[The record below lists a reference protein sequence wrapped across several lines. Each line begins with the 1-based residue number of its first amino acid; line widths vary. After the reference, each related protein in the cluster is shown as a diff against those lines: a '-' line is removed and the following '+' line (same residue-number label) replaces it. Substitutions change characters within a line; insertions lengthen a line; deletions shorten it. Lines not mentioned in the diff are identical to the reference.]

1 VAVHRCGFPDA
12 QDVES
17 TAMGTN
23 LRARY
28 LNCRRLQARLD
39 AQVAQLDGLK
49 AQVEALNATVVR
61 L

>member
-1 VAVHRCGFPDA
+1 
-12 QDVES
+12 
-17 TAMGTN
+17 MGTK